1 MCKAVSN
8 LGLAAST
15 VDFDGISED
24 REPVSE
30 AKIMSGAFEKQTA
43 THSLWRSNRSVPSSS
58 QFIQVVTSVLKK
70 DARALPPEEALLLQ
84 PQDEAISARFFYRN
98 FSGCRL
104 PANLFDRDGKRQIHN
119 VASENEE
126 GFPPVIRM
134 PEQSASGC
142 AFVVEEDK
150 LYFLYDRMERWA
162 DAPDHVAFVAVRLDP
177 ERIAALAMQGGD
189 TRFAPSEYLLLAH
202 LLTGLDL
209 KTAAEILGASYDTK
223 RKQIQIILDKLDA
236 KTQTALLR
244 TLSLEITG
252 AVLDEILP
260 QQNQSRET
268 ALIKRQFG
276 RDVIAHNIAIGDGPD
291 IPVWE
296 FGARRGQPV
305 LYFHSMLAPIVFH
318 DEMVELLKAHDL
330 RWVIV
335 PRHFLELDGRGDIQ
349 ARLHRLTHALA
360 ETVEYLFDAPLICVA
375 ESAGVPWAVHFA
387 KQNPDLVSRLVLA
400 ATPQAVQPVE
410 TSDSSTLFAEMS
422 QRLRRDERII
432 TGLTQIYNT
441 FSRVPA
447 LAQKGLAHMYRK
459 SPADSACL
467 DSLFQKPH
475 LAEWLRLIANHATF
489 ASIDELKNLQRDWL
503 SDLKMMSCE
512 MMFFHGEEDPISPV
526 GDIRAI
532 AEHFPEA
539 RFHTIENAGHLV
551 LSQHFGSLLSQMT
564 ATDGSPELSS

>member
-1 MCKAVSN
+1 M
-8 LGLAAST
+8 T
-15 VDFDGISED
+15 
-24 REPVSE
+24 
-30 AKIMSGAFEKQTA
+30 
-43 THSLWRSNRSVPSSS
+43 SSS

-70 DARALPPEEALLLQ
+70 DALALPSEEALLLQ
-84 PQDEAISARFFYRN
+84 PQDEALSARFFYRN

-104 PANLFDRDGKRQIHN
+104 PANLFDQQGKRQVHN
-119 VASENEE
+119 VAAES
-126 GFPPVIRM
+126 GDDFPPVIRM

-142 AFVVEEDK
+142 AFVVEEAR

-162 DAPDHVAFVAVRLDP
+162 DAPDHVALVAVRLDP
-177 ERIAALAMQGGD
+177 ERIAALAMQGEAA
-189 TRFAPSEYLLLAH
+189 RLAPSEYLLLGH

-209 KTAAEILGASYDTK
+209 KSAAATLGASYDTK
-223 RKQIQIILDKLDA
+223 RKQIQIILDKLGA

-244 TLSLEITG
+244 ALSLEITG

-260 QQNQSRET
+260 QQTQSRET

-305 LYFHSMLAPIVFH
+305 LYFHSMLAPTVFH
-318 DEMVELLKAHDL
+318 DEMVNLLKAHDL

-349 ARLHRLTHALA
+349 ARLHRLTDALA
-360 ETVEYLFDAPLICVA
+360 ETVDYLFDAPLICVA

-400 ATPQAVQPVE
+400 ATPQVSHPVE
-410 TSDSSTLFAEMS
+410 PTDNSTIFVEMS

-432 TGLTQIYNT
+432 TGLTQIYNA

-503 SDLKMMSCE
+503 SDLKATSCE
-512 MMFFHGEEDPISPV
+512 TLFFHGEEDPISPIE
-526 GDIRAI
+526 DIQAI
-532 AEHFPEA
+532 AENLPEA
-539 RFHTIENAGHLV
+539 RFHIVENAGHLV
-551 LSQHFGSLLSQMT
+551 LSQHFGSLLAQMLEADASQPI
-564 ATDGSPELSS
+564 AN

>member
-1 MCKAVSN
+1 VTS
-8 LGLAAST
+8 
-15 VDFDGISED
+15 
-24 REPVSE
+24 P
-30 AKIMSGAFEKQTA
+30 
-43 THSLWRSNRSVPSSS
+43 S
-58 QFIQVVTSVLKK
+58 QFVQILTSALKK
-70 DARALPPEEALLLQ
+70 DAVALHAEDALLLQ
-84 PQDEAISARFFYRN
+84 PEDEAVSERFFYQN

-104 PANLFDRDGKRQIHN
+104 PANLIDRRGKRQIHS
-119 VASENEE
+119 VTTEVEKE
-126 GFPPVIRM
+126 FPPVIRM

-162 DAPDHVAFVAVRLDP
+162 DAPDHVALVAVRLDP

-209 KTAAEILGASYDTK
+209 KAAAELLGASYDTK
-223 RKQIQIILDKLDA
+223 RKQIQIILDKLGA

-260 QQNQSRET
+260 QQERSIET
-268 ALIKRQFG
+268 ALVKRQFG
-276 RDVIAHNIAIGDGPD
+276 RNVITHNISIGDGPD
-291 IPVWE
+291 IPIWE
-296 FGARRGQPV
+296 FGARRGRPV

-318 DEMVELLKAHDL
+318 DEMVDLLKAHDL
-330 RWVIV
+330 RWLIV

-349 ARLHRLTHALA
+349 ARLNQLTDALV
-360 ETVEYLFDAPLICVA
+360 ETVEYLFNEPLICLA

-387 KQNPDLVSRLVLA
+387 KHNPDLVSRLVLA
-400 ATPQAVQPVE
+400 ATPQVAQPVE
-410 TSDSSTLFAEMS
+410 TSDSSTLFVEMS

-432 TGLTQIYNT
+432 TGLTQIYNA

-489 ASIDELKNLQRDWL
+489 ASVDELKNLQRDWL
-503 SDLKMMSCE
+503 SDLKATSCE
-512 MMFFHGEEDPISPV
+512 KIFFHGEEDPISPIE
-526 GDIRAI
+526 DIRAI
-532 AEHFPEA
+532 AKHLPEA
-539 RFHTIENAGHLV
+539 HFHTVENAGHLV
-551 LSQHFGSLLSQMT
+551 LSQHFGALLSQIA
-564 ATDGSPELSS
+564 ATDSTLQRVS